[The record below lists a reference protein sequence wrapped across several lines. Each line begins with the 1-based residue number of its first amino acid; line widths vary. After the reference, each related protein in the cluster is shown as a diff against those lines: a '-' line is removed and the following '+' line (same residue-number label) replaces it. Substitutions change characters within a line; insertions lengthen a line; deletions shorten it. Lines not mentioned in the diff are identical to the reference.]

1 MKCPNC
7 LNNLNAKFASCPYC
21 RKRMPTPASA
31 TIKETEG
38 FQFDERSQPSI
49 LRGTLLVFL
58 LISCVI
64 ALAVAI
70 NFGNADQPKTAASNV
85 ENFDKTVTTPEPTV
99 AHSDVN
105 SELVLPA
112 KPALPSAVPQKVMPA
127 TKPQTISILSDS
139 IVASVLVSNSRPII
153 ASSTTPINA
162 ITKTTVLSDTSN
174 VVPRQ
179 KPQSVGRKSIQK
191 ELPPAPELAKVNT
204 SNSELRL
211 EVDAGPVVL
220 QKNIGL
226 VSINSYIPARIYIDG
241 QFSGMTP
248 RAVKLV
254 AGEHQISL
262 MAEGYR
268 EYSRKVKVDGHQ
280 QIGMVASMT
289 RKNTTQVAGVVEE

>member
-7 LNNLNAKFASCPYC
+7 LNNLNAKLVSCPYC
-21 RKRMPTPASA
+21 RKRLPTPASA

-38 FQFDERSQPSI
+38 FQFDERSQPGI
-49 LRGTLLVFL
+49 LRGALLVFL

-64 ALAVAI
+64 ALAIAI
-70 NFGNADQPKTAASNV
+70 NFGNTDQPKTAANSA
-85 ENFDKTVTTPEPTV
+85 DKFNKPVTEPELSV
-99 AHSDVN
+99 DHSTFN
-105 SELVLPA
+105 SEIIVPE
-112 KPALPSAVPQKVMPA
+112 KPALPSATPQKLLPA
-127 TKPQTISILSDS
+127 TKPQTISILSDA
-139 IVASVLVSNSRPII
+139 IVASVLVSNSRPTL
-153 ASSTTPINA
+153 ASSTAPINA

-174 VVPRQ
+174 LVPRQ

-191 ELPPAPELAKVNT
+191 EFPPVPELAKVNT

-211 EVDAGPVVL
+211 EVDASPVVL

-226 VSINSYIPARIYIDG
+226 VTINSYIPARIYIDG
-241 QFSGMTP
+241 QFSGITP

-254 AGEHQISL
+254 AGDHQISL

-268 EYSRKVKVDGHQ
+268 EYSRKVTVDGHQ

-289 RKNTTQVAGVVEE
+289 RKNTTHVAGVVEE

>member
-7 LNNLNAKFASCPYC
+7 LNNLNAKFAYCPYC
-21 RKRMPTPASA
+21 RKRIPTPASA
-31 TIKETEG
+31 TIKETES
-38 FQFDERSQPSI
+38 FQFDERSQPGI
-49 LRGTLLVFL
+49 LRGALLVFL

-70 NFGNADQPKTAASNV
+70 NFGNADQPKTAASDA
-85 ENFDKTVTTPEPTV
+85 EKLDESVTKPEPIV
-99 AHSDVN
+99 ESSAVN
-105 SELVLPA
+105 NEVVLPE
-112 KPALPSAVPQKVMPA
+112 KPPMPSAPPQKMTSA
-127 TKPQTISILSDS
+127 TKLQTISILSDS
-139 IVASVLVSNSRPII
+139 IVASASVSNSRSII
-153 ASSTTPINA
+153 ASSATPINSA
-162 ITKTTVLSDTSN
+162 TKTTVVSDASDLP
-174 VVPRQ
+174 PRQ
-179 KPQSVGRKSIQK
+179 KPQVVGRKTIQK
-191 ELPPAPELAKVNT
+191 EFPPLPELTKVNS

-211 EVDAGPVVL
+211 EVDASPVVL

-289 RKNTTQVAGVVEE
+289 RKNTTHMAGVVEE